1 MNKNE
6 KVNVELT
13 RAQCAALYCLAG
25 KVTGTIL
32 GDLWYKLRPLVG
44 DTNRAKYD
52 DVAYHK
58 SNDEIVKFH
67 QYENEIIKVF
77 FPYYQEDNS
86 KRLQKIKELEA
97 SILEANRQLQ
107 ELKQL

>member
-1 MNKNE
+1 MNENE

-13 RAQCAALYCLAG
+13 RAQCAALYCLTG
-25 KVTGTIL
+25 KATGTIM
-32 GDLWYKLRPLVG
+32 GDLWYNLRHLVG

-58 SNDEIVKFH
+58 SNDEIVKLH
-67 QYENEIIKVF
+67 QYENEIIEVF
-77 FPYYQEDNS
+77 FTDVQQENS
-86 KRLQKIKELEA
+86 KRRQKIKELEN
-97 SILEANRQLQ
+97 SILEAQRQLQ